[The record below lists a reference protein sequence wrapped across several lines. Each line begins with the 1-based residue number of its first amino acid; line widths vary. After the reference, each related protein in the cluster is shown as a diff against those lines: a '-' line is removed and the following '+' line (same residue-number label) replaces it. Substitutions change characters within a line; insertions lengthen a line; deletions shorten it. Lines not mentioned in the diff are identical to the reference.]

1 MGNIVL
7 FKKPDKS
14 LRLKFK
20 FDQSTDLVEIT
31 DHSGST
37 VKLTINE
44 SEDIFHA
51 IFQRNKLKSWH
62 KR

>member
-1 MGNIVL
+1 MSNILL
-7 FKKPDKS
+7 FKKSDKS
-14 LRLKFK
+14 AKLKFK
-20 FDQSTDLVEIT
+20 FDEGEDLVEIT

-51 IFQRNKLKSWH
+51 IFHKNRPKSSYKH
-62 KR
+62 

>member
-1 MGNIVL
+1 MGSIIL

-14 LRLKFK
+14 ARLKFK
-20 FDQSTDLVEIT
+20 FNQSADLVEIT

-37 VKLTINE
+37 VQMTVNE

-51 IFQRNKLKSWH
+51 IFQQNKPKCRH
-62 KR
+62 KH